1 MIHGKDLILTIDSE
15 YTQNVA
21 LAASKSCEVEV
32 NTDFIEVASPTD
44 GAWKQYVPTYLSWG
58 LSASSLLAYPQTFNT
73 LFAYQTNKTLLT
85 VRFFDP
91 DLGIYYKGNTYI
103 SNLRN
108 TATVGSLVKISL
120 TFQPTGPLT
129 PSPVTEFRC
138 GEGEGGGTISGYK
151 IDWSGENPAIVDDT
165 EVVHDSVQWYEIDV
179 ADKLKT
185 RISIENYTMLIKETA
200 ANVVTLVEA
209 KDNATLLSKAV
220 LINKNE
226 TGYVVVG
233 PGVYTAIVNN
243 IRLLGNGGSYNS
255 TF

>member
-1 MIHGKDLILTIDSE
+1 MIHGKDLILTINSE
-15 YTQNVA
+15 YAQNIA

-44 GAWKQYVPTYLSWG
+44 GAWKQYVSTYLSWG

-73 LFAYQTNKTLLT
+73 LFAYQTNKTKLT
-85 VRFFDP
+85 ARFFDP
-91 DLGIYYKGNTYI
+91 DLGIYYKGDVYI

-138 GEGEGGGTISGYK
+138 GGESGGTISGYK

-165 EVVHDSVQWYEIDV
+165 EVVHNPVQWYEIDV
-179 ADKLKT
+179 ANKLKT
-185 RISIENYTMLIKETA
+185 RISIGTYTMLIKETA

-220 LINKNE
+220 LIKKNE

-233 PGVYTAIVNN
+233 PAVYTAIVNN
-243 IRLLGNGGSYNS
+243 IRSLGNDGSYNS

>member
-108 TATVGSLVKISL
+108 TATVGSLAKISL

-129 PSPVTEFRC
+129 PATVTDFEC
-138 GEGEGGGTISGYK
+138 GGSGK
-151 IDWSGENPAIVDDT
+151 TVTGFEIDWSGASPAIVNDPDGIIC
-165 EVVHDSVQWYEIDV
+165 WYEID
-179 ADKLKT
+179 ASTKTKT
-185 RISIENYTMLIKETA
+185 RIWTAAKTMVIKDTA
-200 ANVVTLVEA
+200 ANVVALIESQSS
-209 KDNATLLSKAV
+209 ATLLSKAV
-220 LINKNE
+220 MVNKE
-226 TGYVVVG
+226 ADWHVVVG
-233 PGVYTAIVNN
+233 PGKYTVIINY
-243 IRLLGNGGSYNS
+243 RDQTGHPDGSYNS